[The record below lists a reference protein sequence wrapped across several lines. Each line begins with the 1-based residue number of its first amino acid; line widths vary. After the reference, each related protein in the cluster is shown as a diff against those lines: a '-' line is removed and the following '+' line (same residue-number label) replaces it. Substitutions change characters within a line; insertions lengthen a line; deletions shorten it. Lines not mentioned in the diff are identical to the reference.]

1 MLRYDRANGRFRNSM
16 SSFKQWSLQ
25 PASKPPRSVG
35 WLWLDLCSVQWEV
48 LIKSNSLCSSQ
59 APNPSFPGMK
69 LSMKNNVHSSNK
81 ISDPHLTPDLESR
94 GLSVLS
100 AVRRHRRPH
109 AVFFLPMSN
118 WLTEKALKPTATHGT
133 ISVGGGELL
142 TYTSSCFSNSFLTKQ
157 GNQKEKKQCS
167 LHTITVYRPKK
178 KIQYSKN

>member
-1 MLRYDRANGRFRNSM
+1 MLKYDRANGQFGNSM

-25 PASKPPRSVG
+25 PASKPPRSAG
-35 WLWLDLCSVQWEV
+35 WLWLDLCSVQWEPGREA
-48 LIKSNSLCSSQ
+48 LIKSNSLCSRQ

-109 AVFFLPMSN
+109 AVLPMSN

-133 ISVGGGELL
+133 CFCGRRRASHLHFQLL
-142 TYTSSCFSNSFLTKQ
+142 FKLLPHKARKSE
-157 GNQKEKKQCS
+157 GKETMFPAHNHS
-167 LHTITVYRPKK
+167 I
-178 KIQYSKN
+178 